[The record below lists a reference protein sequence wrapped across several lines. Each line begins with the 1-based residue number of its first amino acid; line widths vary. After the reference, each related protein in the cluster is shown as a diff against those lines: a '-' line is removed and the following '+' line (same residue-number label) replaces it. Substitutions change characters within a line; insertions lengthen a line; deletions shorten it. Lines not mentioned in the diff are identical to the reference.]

1 LNNNKFLERPL
12 SKFKVAQFTI
22 DLDRCQINTPDNT
35 VTLEPKVTEVLK
47 VLYVNQ
53 GEVVSQETI
62 FSEVWPRATF
72 SPSSVQR
79 SIALLRKAF
88 GEDAKQPKFIITH
101 PKRGYSLEIPNFL
114 TETSKQRKNFTLL
127 FICLSLIVVLVG
139 AYVFS
144 QQNTASV
151 KATFTSLKPINSVA
165 GNEYNLTLS
174 PDGKNLAFIR
184 DDKGEPSIWL
194 KTLSSGKESRII
206 SGSEHYSNLGW
217 NPSGNALAYIES
229 TNDTQQL
236 AYITLD
242 PITFAPLNV
251 MPVYEFSQ
259 YKVTGHTINW
269 GHNQVLYFVEQLK
282 AQTSTQLA
290 AIDLA
295 TKRKNILYQSIDQD
309 WLLLKALSPDQRY
322 IALAFEAGQ
331 NQYRIDLLNLQ
342 NNQLTSLSTIE
353 DGISG
358 LSWHPNGSHL
368 LLSKRHE
375 LLTLNLEGE
384 QNKVSFNNYKIIR
397 DAQYQND
404 GSQIFME
411 LVSVDV
417 DILAST
423 LNAPEQLETLVDTAS
438 VDFLPVFSPD
448 GSMFTFESHRFGQ
461 KQLFLY
467 KDGQQSL
474 LFANPNND
482 ELFGVAWSKESDK
495 VFTASKD
502 TVFSIDINT
511 GEVTFI
517 SNPHHP
523 FYLREAFNHSNALL
537 VTYRAKNGTTFHP
550 AKFDLDKQT
559 LTKFEVKGERLMC
572 YGIDLDAKDQLYFS
586 DKQSAFYLSQSGE
599 AKPLWYSPD
608 KDILGLRVHNDTL
621 RIIRENESEY
631 VLTEFDLLN
640 HTQQTSL
647 IGNNAN
653 KMLINTT
660 DDFNKLLFLTE
671 PKRLRTLVRLQ

>member
-1 LNNNKFLERPL
+1 M

-22 DLDRCQINTPDNT
+22 DLDRCQISTSDNT
-35 VTLEPKVTEVLK
+35 LTLEPKVMEVLK
-47 VLYVNQ
+47 VLYANQ
-53 GEVVSQETI
+53 GTVVSQETI
-62 FSEVWPRATF
+62 FSEVWPRGTF

-79 SIALLRKAF
+79 SIALLRKAL

-101 PKRGYSLEIPNFL
+101 PKRGYSLEVPTVLTDSNKQQVSLPN
-114 TETSKQRKNFTLL
+114 LL
-127 FICLSLIVVLVG
+127 MCLSLLFVLAG
-139 AYVFS
+139 AYIFL

-151 KATFTSLKPINSVA
+151 KTTFTALKPINSVA

-174 PDGKNLAFIR
+174 PDSKKLAFIR
-184 DDKGEPSIWL
+184 DDKGVPSIWV

-206 SGSEHYSNLGW
+206 SGSKQYSNLGW
-217 NPSGNALAYIES
+217 NPAGNALAYIES

-269 GHNQVLYFVEQLK
+269 ANNQVLYFVERLK
-282 AQTSTQLA
+282 AQTSTQLS

-295 TKRKNILYQSIDQD
+295 TKHKSVLHQSTHQD
-309 WLLLKALSPDQRY
+309 WLLLKALSPDQRH

-331 NQYRIDLLNLQ
+331 NQYRIDLLDLQ
-342 NNQLTSLSTIE
+342 SNQLSTLSVIE
-353 DGISG
+353 DGILG
-358 LSWHPNGSHL
+358 LSWHPNGQHL

-375 LLTLNLEGE
+375 LLTLNLKGE
-384 QNKVSFNNYKIIR
+384 QNKVVFNNYKIIR
-397 DAQYQND
+397 DAQYHHD

-411 LVSVDV
+411 LVNVDV

-474 LFANPNND
+474 LFANPNNE
-482 ELFGVAWSKESDK
+482 ELFGVAWSKQGDT

-502 TVFSIDINT
+502 TVISIDINT
-511 GEVTFI
+511 GIVTSI
-517 SNPHHP
+517 ANPHHS
-523 FYLREAFNHSNALL
+523 FYLREAFNHDNALL
-537 VTYRAKNGTTFHP
+537 VTYRAENGTTFHP
-550 AKFDLDKQT
+550 AKFDLDTQT
-559 LTKFEVKGERLMC
+559 LTNFEVKGERLMC
-572 YGIDLDAKDQLYFS
+572 YGIDLDAQDQLYFS

-599 AKPLWYSPD
+599 AKPLWHSPE
-608 KDILGLRVHNDTL
+608 KDIMGLRVQNETL
-621 RIIRENESEY
+621 RVVRENKSKY
-631 VLTEFDLLN
+631 VLTEFNLLN
-640 HTQQTSL
+640 NTEQTSP
-647 IGNNAN
+647 IGNNVN